1 MFLYHLLFLRG
12 PAYSN
17 DPTRSIYSYQ
27 ARQPP
32 LLTSLTSI
40 FGHDVDL
47 VRIYLY
53 IYIYYIYFI
62 YVVVFPWFYL
72 VLGQSLGFFTH
83 NLWRIGLFSSI
94 CPEDADSLRYIY
106 LSWLLNGFYNGVLLP
121 GTVLNPLAAIPW
133 IAELH
138 VFTAGPVD
146 QPLPVACQFY
156 LWRH

>member
-53 IYIYYIYFI
+53 IHIYYIYFI

-83 NLWRIGLFSSI
+83 NL
-94 CPEDADSLRYIY
+94 
-106 LSWLLNGFYNGVLLP
+106 
-121 GTVLNPLAAIPW
+121 
-133 IAELH
+133 
-138 VFTAGPVD
+138 
-146 QPLPVACQFY
+146 
-156 LWRH
+156 